1 MPDLWNAPNRT
12 NPIAARVR
20 IPGSKSLTNRWLI
33 MAALSGGECRIN
45 HPLQARDTL
54 LMAQALSALGS
65 SVEIQDEAFVVTPGT
80 TSDATQVDCGLAGT
94 VMRFVPPVAALSS
107 ANIRFDGDPHARVRP
122 MKQIISALRGLDV
135 EINDDDRGTLPFTVV
150 GKGFVAGGSVTIDAS
165 ESSQFVSALLLAG
178 CRYDAGVSVIH
189 SGSALPSMPH
199 IDMSVEVLRELGIR
213 VDVDIKDSTNATW
226 TVHPGVPR
234 SFNVTVEPDLSNAA
248 PFLAAALVCGGSVS
262 IPAFNVTVE
271 PDLSNAAP
279 FLAAALVCGGSVAI
293 PDWPTQ
299 TTQAGDALVKLLP
312 KLGATV
318 SRDGSDLVVTG
329 GSEIN
334 GIDVDLHDVGELT
347 PVIAALCALATG
359 PSTLRGIAHL
369 RGHETDRLAALVTE
383 INKLGGKATETAD
396 GIHIDPA
403 KLHGGQFATYSDH
416 RMAMAGAVLGLAV
429 ADLVIEDIA
438 TTSKTLPD
446 FANMWQEMVNA

>member
-107 ANIRFDGDPHARVRP
+107 GNIRFDGDPHARVRP

-248 PFLAAALVCGGSVS
+248 PFLAAALVCGGSV
-262 IPAFNVTVE
+262 
-271 PDLSNAAP
+271 
-279 FLAAALVCGGSVAI
+279 AI

-318 SRDGSDLVVTG
+318 SRDGTDLVVAG

-396 GIHIDPA
+396 GIHVEPA

>member
-12 NPIAARVR
+12 ASTNARVR

-33 MAALSGGECRIN
+33 MAALSSGECRIN
-45 HPLQARDTL
+45 HPLQARDTI

-65 SVEIQDEAFVVTPGT
+65 SVEIQDDAFVVSPGT
-80 TSDATQVDCGLAGT
+80 TSELVQVDCGLAGT

-107 ANIRFDGDPHARVRP
+107 GSVRFDGDPHARVRP

-213 VDVDIKDSTNATW
+213 VDVYIKDSTNATW
-226 TVHPGVPR
+226 TVHPGMPR

-262 IPAFNVTVE
+262 IP
-271 PDLSNAAP
+271 
-279 FLAAALVCGGSVAI
+279 
-293 PDWPTQ
+293 DWPTQ
-299 TTQAGDALVKLLP
+299 TTQDGDALVNLLP

-329 GSEIN
+329 GSKIK

-396 GIHIDPA
+396 GIHIEPA